1 MSFLIS
7 SSLYLEFIA
16 HSPYSLDIFALIS
29 HLASELLDMRVY
41 GSGIAKV
48 IIVPYIVEYLLSLQ
62 VHALVRDKILKQLEL
77 LEAELNRLAIYR
89 HHMSRQIH
97 LNTSGYKLLI

>member
-1 MSFLIS
+1 MVIAHDITTMISMVAARDNVILVLIDVLLIS

-48 IIVPYIVEYLLSLQ
+48 IIVPYIVEYLLSTMP
-62 VHALVRDKILKQLEL
+62 RPC
-77 LEAELNRLAIYR
+77 
-89 HHMSRQIH
+89 S
-97 LNTSGYKLLI
+97 

>member
-1 MSFLIS
+1 MVIAHDITTMISMVAARDNVILVLIDVLLIS

-48 IIVPYIVEYLLSLQ
+48 IIVPYIVEYLLSRQ
-62 VHALVRDKILKQLEL
+62 CHALVRDK
-77 LEAELNRLAIYR
+77 Y
-89 HHMSRQIH
+89 
-97 LNTSGYKLLI
+97 